1 MAKCSDKPILL
12 SFSLSFSTVCIL
24 TVMQPAGWTA
34 TLLPC
39 SVLLFFAALSGGIL
53 FMQKQRL
60 FTALAGLCLLICTTC
75 YAAEFNNFR
84 TSLEKRWITG
94 VSGRLWLDSS
104 YSKNG
109 NLVLHLAATET
120 ENSFSNTASAGGSI
134 TAVYKGNMVLC
145 AGSKVHLK
153 GKFSDTLFI
162 CDSLEVTDKGPL
174 EYIRSHLILLVTKRL
189 SNFRL
194 GSTLILGR
202 LETDS
207 PDQDLVD
214 LAKNCGCMHV
224 LALSGMHLGIIGN
237 SVYSLTKKI
246 TKRKK
251 IARFLSIIASS
262 AFVFVAGPR
271 PSLLRAWLYY
281 LLFFIDYR
289 ERNACAYFVQLCL
302 LPFSIF
308 TQGAAYGYVSIAAI
322 TTLAPLVSARL
333 KNVMPS
339 FAATAL
345 GTSLSVIAFNAP
357 LQILLNGKWY
367 PGAIIAGPVASVL
380 VAIQMTLSLAGLTF
394 PHLAVFQKAATVT
407 SSLLEKLFVRFSSLP
422 ESDWKGYLL
431 LAVFVLSVIIKRY
444 HTGGR
449 NGKRIHG

>member
-1 MAKCSDKPILL
+1 M
-12 SFSLSFSTVCIL
+12 
-24 TVMQPAGWTA
+24 
-34 TLLPC
+34 
-39 SVLLFFAALSGGIL
+39 
-53 FMQKQRL
+53 
-60 FTALAGLCLLICTTC
+60 
-75 YAAEFNNFR
+75 
-84 TSLEKRWITG
+84 EKRWITG

-109 NLVLHLAATET
+109 NLVLHMAVTET
-120 ENSFSNTASAGGSI
+120 ENSFSNKVSAGGTI
-134 TAVYKGNMVLC
+134 TAVYRGNMVLC
-145 AGSKVHLK
+145 AGSKLHLT
-153 GKFSDTLFI
+153 GKFSEDLFL

-174 EYIRSHLILLVTKRL
+174 EYIRSHLILIVTKRL
-189 SNFRL
+189 SGFRL

-207 PDQDLVD
+207 PDQDLVE

-237 SVYSLTKKI
+237 SVYVLVKKI
-246 TKRKK
+246 TKRKRV
-251 IARFLSIIASS
+251 ARLLSILASS

-271 PSLLRAWLYY
+271 PSLLRAWLYF
-281 LLFFIDYR
+281 LLFFTDYR
-289 ERNACAYFVQLCL
+289 ERNACTYFLQLSL

-322 TTLAPLVSARL
+322 TALAPLVSARL
-333 KNVMPS
+333 KNIMPS

-367 PGAIIAGPVASVL
+367 PGAILAGPVASVL
-380 VAIQMTLSLAGLTF
+380 VAIQMTLSLAGLAL
-394 PHLAVFQKAATVT
+394 PRLGAVQKAADIT
-407 SSLLEKLFVRFSSLP
+407 SSLLEKLFVRFSGLP
-422 ESDWKGYLL
+422 ALDWKGYLL

-449 NGKRIHG
+449 YGKRIHG

>member
-1 MAKCSDKPILL
+1 M
-12 SFSLSFSTVCIL
+12 
-24 TVMQPAGWTA
+24 
-34 TLLPC
+34 
-39 SVLLFFAALSGGIL
+39 
-53 FMQKQRL
+53 
-60 FTALAGLCLLICTTC
+60 
-75 YAAEFNNFR
+75 
-84 TSLEKRWITG
+84 EKRWITG

-134 TAVYKGNMVLC
+134 TAVYRGNMVLC
-145 AGSKVHLK
+145 AGSKVHLT
-153 GKFSDTLFI
+153 GKFSDSLFL

-189 SNFRL
+189 SGFRL

-207 PDQDLVD
+207 PDQDLIE

-237 SVYSLTKKI
+237 SVYALVKKI

-251 IARFLSIIASS
+251 AARFLSVIASS

-271 PSLLRAWLYY
+271 PSLLRAWLYC
-281 LLFFIDYR
+281 LLFFTDYR
-289 ERNACAYFVQLCL
+289 ERNACAYFIQLCL

-333 KNVMPS
+333 KNIMPS

-367 PGAIIAGPVASVL
+367 PGAIFAGPVASVL
-380 VAIQMTLSLAGLTF
+380 VAIQMTLSLVGLAF

-407 SSLLEKLFVRFSSLP
+407 SSLLEKLLVRFSGLP
-422 ESDWKGYLL
+422 ASDLKGYLL
-431 LAVFVLSVIIKRY
+431 LAVFVFSVIIKTY

-449 NGKRIHG
+449 YGKRIHG